1 MPYLPFAEMLG
12 EAGQDDGLGD
22 APALTHP
29 ALTRLLHQL
38 PDDVHSE
45 GLDRAEVFEAVYS
58 LVEQLAADRPVV
70 MVVEDAHWADA
81 STRDLISFLL
91 SRRLQGRFLL
101 VVTFRSD
108 EMHRRHPLRQRV
120 AEWVRLPGVERIQL
134 DPLPPGAVRGMVEQL
149 ISSQG
154 EAHGARYD
162 EDIARIV
169 QRSQGNAFYV
179 EELVGRSWEA
189 AGACPKT
196 WPTSCSS
203 GSTVSRRARATPY
216 AWPPPPVNGCR
227 TTCWP
232 RLPR

>member
-1 MPYLPFAEMLG
+1 MRPEMRP
-12 EAGQDDGLGD
+12 EKR
-22 APALTHP
+22 ALTHP
-29 ALTRLLHQL
+29 ALTRLLHQV
-38 PDDVHSE
+38 PDDAHSE

-58 LVEQLAADRPVV
+58 LVEQLATDRPVV

-134 DPLPPGAVRGMVEQL
+134 DPLAPGAVR
-149 ISSQG
+149 
-154 EAHGARYD
+154 A
-162 EDIARIV
+162 
-169 QRSQGNAFYV
+169 N
-179 EELVGRSWEA
+179 GRAADRAATGSPRRPLRRGHRPDRA
-189 AGACPKT
+189 AGARQRVLRRGAGRGVPRRRLEPARRT
-196 WPTSCSS
+196 WPTCCSS
-203 GSTVSRRARATPY
+203 GSTVSRRARATSY
-216 AWPPPPVNGCR
+216 AWPRQPVNGSR

-232 RLPR
+232 RWPR